1 MCWTC
6 GPFNYWTAFKAGDH
20 WKHVSRVNQSE
31 SQKANLGLN
40 DGTNEPIKFK
50 HLFLVGVTLK
60 ASVSSQRNPN
70 LGCLFKPPFQSPS
83 KVRELLEILYISIFF
98 IFLFFFFFFK
108 ESQKPYHFFNLPHR
122 RHRFEVSHSRSV
134 KKNLQKRPFLGWLTF
149 YLIPRLSLKFIL
161 FIFSIRKI
169 SLNVSLKFVYI
180 RLFFKKFAT

>member
-98 IFLFFFFFFK
+98 IFLFFFFSFLGITK
-108 ESQKPYHFFNLPHR
+108 TVSFFNLRHR

-134 KKNLQKRPFLGWLTF
+134 KKIYRNAPFLDD
-149 YLIPRLSLKFIL
+149 
-161 FIFSIRKI
+161 
-169 SLNVSLKFVYI
+169 
-180 RLFFKKFAT
+180 